1 MNDFNEIVSEM
12 VSGSDLYAAVQEART
27 KLHREHPGSIDVTLI
42 GHEAW
47 RQLTPVQQ
55 AHALDGLFVAYI
67 VRLHDEERAAKLD
80 AAAAE
85 AKTYLEGDDEYLL
98 HDALGAVRPI
108 GEDTE
113 VNGVCASALANV
125 LDELDLLRHRLAM
138 TKRDQ
143 DGAQS

>member
-1 MNDFNEIVSEM
+1 MADPEAFDEIAASLADT
-12 VSGSDLYAAVQEART
+12 SAFYGAVQEARA
-27 KLHREHPGSIDVTLI
+27 KLHREHPGGVDVTLI

-55 AHALDGLFVAYI
+55 AQALDGLFVAYI
-67 VRLHDEERAAKLD
+67 VRLHDEERAAKLN

-85 AKTYLEGDDEYLL
+85 VKTYLEGDDEHML

-113 VNGVCASALANV
+113 VNGICASALANV

-138 TKRDQ
+138 AKRD
-143 DGAQS
+143 DI